1 MRPLLHQSGDHS
13 AQRQQRLV
21 DVSRLASSLVHSAG
35 TADVLAAGEID
46 LNRKRLGHF
55 RRCRLRPSSPPPPYR
70 QIITRLS
77 FPIFTSSSP
86 SRAISFMWMVTEN
99 TEWERLWRNG
109 TRVSKHNRHGGWRRS
124 ESVFLRAGT
133 WNRRS

>member
-21 DVSRLASSLVHSAG
+21 DVSRLASSLVHGTG

-55 RRCRLRPSSPPPPYR
+55 RRCRLRPLPSPLLPDYY
-70 QIITRLS
+70 QIEFSDLHQLLS
-77 FPIFTSSSP
+77 FQSDLLH
-86 SRAISFMWMVTEN
+86 VDGDGEH
-99 TEWERLWRNG
+99 
-109 TRVSKHNRHGGWRRS
+109 RVGATVEKR
-124 ESVFLRAGT
+124 EAGEQT
-133 WNRRS
+133 